1 MTIEAIVGM
10 ADHGT
15 INGCPMRNFE
25 RFIKGMF
32 VRNLDMEDMKGE
44 DNLNVLKDCYGL
56 IPPSIS

>member
-32 VRNLDMEDMKGE
+32 GRKLDIEDLKGG
-44 DNLNVLKDCYGL
+44 DNLIVAK
-56 IPPSIS
+56 IAMV